1 MEEHLQVRPNLLKM
15 RLTRHLHHAVQHR
28 QHPRGHATDVGD
40 ILIHG
45 LTGYTLTL
53 YLEVRE
59 QCRLLLWHTN
69 QVDQR
74 IDVLNQNGTKVAH
87 QRARHIVIRCMTAT
101 KDETLA
107 VEHPRLGVITEIER
121 HRVTATSIMNL
132 LETVTTDRN
141 KLRLVICRT
150 ARLGVPLHTA
160 RPQDVSLAVTH
171 TVDIAFQL
179 LVSVDGIISH
189 EIIVAPGC

>member
-1 MEEHLQVRPNLLKM
+1 MEEHLQVRPHLLKM

-28 QHPRGHATDVGD
+28 QHPRGHTTDVGD
-40 ILIHG
+40 ILVHR
-45 LTGYTLTL
+45 LAGYTLTL
-53 YLEVRE
+53 HLEVGE
-59 QCRLLLWHTN
+59 QRRLLLRHTN

-150 ARLGVPLHTA
+150 ARFGIPLHTA
-160 RPQDVSLAVTH
+160 GPQNVSLTVSHAVDVALQFLVG
-171 TVDIAFQL
+171 VDRY
-179 LVSVDGIISH
+179 VSH